1 MEPARTESKPP
12 AKRAGDRREAR
23 QGTGGASPGQAGL
36 RDELK
41 GLNYREGVE
50 RLRPRG
56 REPEPVAA
64 PRGSATIVAAAGS
77 REWAFDRSF
86 SPALQEVLRA
96 HPGRDLADVLAEVAQ
111 RELVVGSP
119 EQDAHHPTLAQVGAR
134 PRGPASFRAG
144 RKEAVLVANQNYVGG
159 APLETP
165 AEEAAQFHD
174 QMVAR
179 GFHVKTA
186 GDLTAAEMRDE
197 FEALVVDAEP
207 EDQRVGYFSGHG
219 SPQGLVGVL
228 AAEMPGDILPNAE
241 VAGLVEQGV
250 RRGAQMSFVRDSCH
264 SGAAVRKVVSDQAAR
279 ARQDPEAAG
288 GAGRDGLRA
297 VDVAE
302 AARRDLMRFTRV
314 WDRRVGP
321 VMESIL
327 KVSRVNVSHLPEHRQ
342 LARERELQRLRDTRS
357 RLERLIEPIAARIWN
372 RWLPRLR
379 QVAAGITK
387 RNGSVLPEP
396 PVEIVDCRTLG
407 RQLDWLDDLVNQ
419 AMNPPAAVP
428 GGKP

>member
-1 MEPARTESKPP
+1 MRSI
-12 AKRAGDRREAR
+12 DRRAVP
-23 QGTGGASPGQAGL
+23 QNQGGARLGQAGL
-36 RDELK
+36 RDELR
-41 GLNYREGVE
+41 GLNYREGAE

-56 REPEPVAA
+56 RGPEPDAV
-64 PRGSATIVAAAGS
+64 PRGSATIVAAAGA

-96 HPGRDLADVLAEVAQ
+96 NPGRDLADVLAEVAQ

-174 QMVAR
+174 QLVAR

-197 FEALVVDAEP
+197 FEALVVDAQP
-207 EDQRVGYFSGHG
+207 EDERVGYFSGHG

-228 AAEMPGDILPNAE
+228 AAEIPGDVLPNAE

-250 RRGAQMSFVRDSCH
+250 RRGAQMSFVLDSCH
-264 SGAAVRKVVSDQAAR
+264 SGAAVRKVVSDQVAH
-279 ARQDPEAAG
+279 ARQDPGTAG

-302 AARRDLMRFTRV
+302 AARRDLMRFARV
-314 WDRRVGP
+314 WERRVGP

-327 KVSRVNVSHLPEHRQ
+327 EMRRNDSSQYDE
-342 LARERELQRLRDTRS
+342 ATREVREKELQRLREVRT
-357 RLERLIEPIAARIWN
+357 RLERQIVSIAVRNWN

-379 QVAAGITK
+379 QVAAGISK
-387 RNGSVLPEP
+387 RNGSVLPDP

-419 AMNPPAAVP
+419 AMNPPAPVP